1 MSKIRV
7 LVVDD
12 SVLARR
18 FVSDAL
24 SAQEDFE
31 VAGIAAHGRIALA
44 KLPILVPDAVTLDL
58 VMPEMDGIE
67 TLRELRRV
75 YPKLPVVV
83 FSSSSASIAQ
93 LGSAPFPLGP
103 TEIVQKPDGMSPQGT
118 PHQAMDALISSIRAL
133 CGRRKPSPVAA
144 PSGVGVADVSKPAEG
159 PRPSL
164 ARALGGTRAP
174 VSLLAIGSST
184 GGPNALEAA
193 LSGFTSPPPVPVVI
207 TQHMPPYFTGLLAT
221 RLTNACRFTVVE
233 AKDGDVLL
241 PGRGYVAPGDYH
253 MAFVKEGNEVRVK
266 LNQGPPENSCRP
278 AVDVM
283 FRSIASIYGGRVLA
297 CVLTGMGQDGLRG
310 AGALKEAG
318 GQVIVQDEASSVVW
332 GMPGFIAR
340 AGLADAIVPLSGIND
355 ELTKRLSN
363 AISFDPAM
371 RVGVSHAS

>member
-1 MSKIRV
+1 MGKIRV

-24 SAQEDFE
+24 TAQGDFE
-31 VAGIAAHGRIALA
+31 VAGVAAHGKIALA

-67 TLRELRRV
+67 TLRELRV
-75 YPKLPVVV
+75 LYPKLPVVV
-83 FSSSSASIAQ
+83 FSSSSAYIAQ
-93 LGSAPFPLGP
+93 LGAAPFPLGP

-118 PHQAMDALISSIRAL
+118 PPQVMEALIASIRAL
-133 CGRRKPSPVAA
+133 CGRRKPAPV
-144 PSGVGVADVSKPAEG
+144 VVAEVSKPMVINPIGSNPVRVFE
-159 PRPSL
+159 
-164 ARALGGTRAP
+164 GTRAP
-174 VSLLAIGSST
+174 VSILAIGSST

-193 LSGFTSPPPVPVVI
+193 LNGFSSPPPVPVVI

-221 RLTNACRFTVVE
+221 RLTNACHFTVVE

-253 MAFVKEGNEVRVK
+253 MSFVKEGSEVRVK

-283 FRSIASIYGGRVLA
+283 FRSVASLYGARVLA

-310 AGALKEAG
+310 VGPIKEAG

-340 AGLADAIVPLSGIND
+340 AGLADAIIPLNKIND
-355 ELTKRLSN
+355 ELTRRLSN
-363 AISFDPAM
+363 AFSFAPAM
-371 RVGVSHAS
+371 RAGVPHAS